1 MGKTHFY
8 SLRFELLLSMNNTK
22 GVGEKCG
29 RRIVPGALGGKR
41 VEEERKSIKFHESV
55 SLSLN

>member
-22 GVGEKCG
+22 AIEEKCG
-29 RRIVPGALGGKR
+29 RIIVPGALGGKR
-41 VEEERKSIKFHESV
+41 VEEERKSIKF
-55 SLSLN
+55 

>member
-1 MGKTHFY
+1 MEKTHFY
-8 SLRFELLLSMNNTK
+8 SLRFELLLSMNKTK
-22 GVGEKCG
+22 AIEGKCG

-41 VEEERKSIKFHESV
+41 VEEERKSIKFQESV